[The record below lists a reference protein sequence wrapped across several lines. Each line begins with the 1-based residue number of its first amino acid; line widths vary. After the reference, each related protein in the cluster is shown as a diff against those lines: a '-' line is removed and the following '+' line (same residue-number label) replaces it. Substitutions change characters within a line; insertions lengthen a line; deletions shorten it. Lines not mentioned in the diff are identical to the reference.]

1 MVIYNRDKGG
11 EVTSFSPKDNNISYH
26 NKIENFTI
34 ELVTEKGSSLFDK
47 NYGTT
52 FINDL
57 GEQINEYKVKYYI
70 ENSYE
75 ETKKKY
81 DIMLV
86 EVTSVEYSRSNNSL
100 DIDMVIAFKD
110 VSFQTKIEMPYT
122 GSYTTKPILEIN

>member
-1 MVIYNRDKGG
+1 MVIYNRDKGR
-11 EVTSFSPKDNNISYH
+11 EVTLFSPKDNNISYH

-52 FINDL
+52 FIDDL